1 MSKSFAKALETRVEK
16 VQERIPEG
24 HVLLTWK
31 KNIGVVYEYKNTK
44 VEDEEE
50 EDLHYEMSKA
60 VTAIEERRIMYRMK
74 DLENYGY
81 DHYTQE
87 FYYEQPESDSEEE
100 IEIET

>member
-1 MSKSFAKALETRVEK
+1 VEK
-16 VQERIPEG
+16 PQERIPEG

-44 VEDEEE
+44 VEDEDENEEE
-50 EDLHYEMSKA
+50 EDIHYEMSKA
-60 VTAIEERRIMYRMK
+60 VAAIEERRIMYRMK

-87 FYYEQPESDSEEE
+87 FYYEPEESDSDEE
-100 IEIET
+100 IET

>member
-1 MSKSFAKALETRVEK
+1 MSKSFVKALETRVEK

-24 HVLLTWK
+24 HVLLTWE
-31 KNIGVVYEYKNTK
+31 KNIGVVYEYKNTEK
-44 VEDEEE
+44 DEEE

-60 VTAIEERRIMYRMK
+60 VAAIEERRIMYRMK

-87 FYYEQPESDSEEE
+87 FYYEQKSDSEEE
-100 IEIET
+100 IET